1 MNSLQRG
8 RLATTPDGGAEM
20 TARIREPATV
30 TAAADTDAKASSRTA
45 SPEKDRLVVHVDGVR
60 AGTNAETATRWY
72 EHDIATV
79 AQLLDTDLAV
89 GLTPDEAARRLAEY
103 GPNDLG
109 GDNGPSALRVLI
121 SNLVNPMNGILAV
134 ALVIALIARD
144 WVEGA
149 VLVVVI
155 LTNTLLGFR
164 QEYKSEKTMEAL
176 RKLASPTATVIRGGA
191 APTVIAAPLLVPGD
205 LVLLTEGDQ
214 VPADMR
220 VIDAVNLAAT
230 EALLTGEPIAVRK
243 SIDPIMPR
251 AGTPAN
257 TTLPLGDQVCM
268 AFKSTTVAYGRGKG
282 IVTATGMQS
291 AIGTMAAQVAAGAKA
306 RAETKTPLE
315 RSMMRM
321 MMVCLG
327 VALVLGVIVFAVNK
341 WAFGDT
347 QVLLYAIA
355 TAVAILPEGLPA
367 VVTVTMSFG
376 VSTMA
381 KQRAIVR
388 RLVSLEA
395 LGQVTHICSD
405 KTGTLTE
412 GTMAAVAGWVLG
424 AQITI
429 TGAFHAVGGIEG
441 LSRAALE
448 PVLRV
453 MGLCHTCSITL
464 DKTTSMYSGTGDT
477 TEIALAVA
485 AHRHGVTKESV
496 QGVEFLAEYPF
507 DATLKCM
514 SVVYRDLAANQFMI
528 LTKGAVE
535 AIVARSAS
543 YQVADAAMAH
553 GAGHAG
559 EIAATVHALTP
570 EYVTNEIMARAE
582 AMAAQGLRVLALA
595 HRYLAI
601 TGTNELKMQEPALR
615 SEYERDLVFLGLV
628 GIMDPPRPET
638 AGAVAACQTAGIV
651 VHMITG
657 DHPVTAA
664 AIAKQ
669 IGLLSPADA
678 ANPARVMV
686 APQWDALTDE
696 QVDAMDELPLV
707 LARCSPETKVK
718 MIQALHRRGQI
729 VAMTGDGVNDAP
741 AISYADVG
749 IAMGLGGA
757 DVTKQASDLT
767 LTDDCFATIVQAI
780 AQGRRIFANVQKFTL
795 HLLSGNVSEVVALI
809 IGLVF
814 ADGNG
819 SPIFPMSPIQILW
832 INLVTSSPIAL
843 ALAVEPADDDVMRVA
858 PRRHGVF
865 TPELLTDTFFYGV
878 VMGGLTLVQ
887 FTAVA
892 YLHAVNPLD
901 TIVPTASCNKIFT
914 PECEVV
920 FRARAVAFVTLSLLL
935 LVHGLNC
942 RSPRTSIM
950 HTIWRDAKVLVIA
963 MVVGL
968 VVIVPL
974 PYLPAVNTKVF
985 QHAPFDYEWG
995 YIAATLVVFMLVA
1008 EAYKAAKR
1016 AWWRVPAAVPVLRDD
1031 DDVPGMLVLER

>member
-1 MNSLQRG
+1 MTSHQRA
-8 RLATTPDGGAEM
+8 RQEDAEDV
-20 TARIREPATV
+20 TVRILEPSIALERV
-30 TAAADTDAKASSRTA
+30 DTDATLSRDT
-45 SPEKDRLVVHVDGVR
+45 SYEKDRLVVHVDD
-60 AGTNAETATRWY
+60 NEATTGHGPRWY
-72 EHDIATV
+72 EHDLATV
-79 AQLLDTDLAV
+79 ARMLDTDLVV
-89 GLTPDEAARRLAEY
+89 GLAPDEAARRLAKY

-109 GDNGPSALRVLI
+109 GDNGPSAWRVLI
-121 SNLVNPMNGILAV
+121 SNLANPMNGILAV
-134 ALVIALIARD
+134 ALTIALIARD

-176 RKLASPTATVIRGGA
+176 RKLASPTAMVIRGGM
-191 APTVIAAPLLVPGD
+191 APTLIAAPLLVPGD

-214 VPADMR
+214 VPADLR

-243 SIDPIMPR
+243 SIDPIVPR
-251 AGTPAN
+251 ADIPAN
-257 TTLPLGDQVCM
+257 AILPLGDQVCM
-268 AFKSTTVAYGRGKG
+268 AFKSTAIAYGRGKG
-282 IVTATGMQS
+282 IVTATGMQT

-306 RAETKTPLE
+306 RAEAKTPLE

-341 WAFGDT
+341 WELTDT

-355 TAVAILPEGLPA
+355 TAVSILPESLPA
-367 VVTVTMSFG
+367 VLTVIMAFG

-388 RLVSLEA
+388 RLASLEE

-412 GTMAAVAGWVLG
+412 GTMAAVSGWVLG
-424 AQITI
+424 AEITI
-429 TGAFHAVGGIEG
+429 TGAFHAAGGIEG
-441 LSRAALE
+441 LAPAALE

-464 DKTTSMYSGTGDT
+464 DATIKMYSGAGDT
-477 TEIALAVA
+477 TEIALAVT
-485 AHRHGVTKESV
+485 AHRQGVTKDSVESV
-496 QGVEFLAEYPF
+496 EFVAEYPF

-514 SVVYRDLAANQFMI
+514 SVVYRDLDANQFVI
-528 LTKGAVE
+528 LAKGAVE
-535 AIVARSAS
+535 AIVARSAA
-543 YQVADAAMAH
+543 YQVADPALAHAA
-553 GAGHAG
+553 AGHANQIG
-559 EIAATVHALTP
+559 ATVHVLTP
-570 EYVTNEIMARAE
+570 EYVTEIMARAE
-582 AMAAQGLRVLALA
+582 SMAAQGLRVLALA
-595 HRYLAI
+595 HRHLAI
-601 TGTNELKMQEPALR
+601 TDTNELKLQEPTLR

-628 GIMDPPRPET
+628 GIMDPPRAET
-638 AGAVAACQTAGIV
+638 AGAVAACQSAGIR

-664 AIAKQ
+664 AIARQ
-669 IGLLSPADA
+669 IGLLSDADVG
-678 ANPARVMV
+678 NPARVMV
-686 APQWDALTDE
+686 APQWDALSDE

-780 AQGRRIFANVQKFTL
+780 AQGRRIFANIQKFTL

-809 IGLVF
+809 IGLAF
-814 ADGNG
+814 SDGNG

-843 ALAVEPADDDVMRVA
+843 ALAVEPADDDVMRVS

-865 TPELLTDTFFYGV
+865 TRELMADTLVNGAI
-878 VMGGLTLVQ
+878 MGALTLVQ
-887 FTAVA
+887 FVAVA
-892 YLHAVNPLD
+892 YLHAVDPLHSV
-901 TIVPTASCNKIFT
+901 VPTASCNKVFT
-914 PECEVV
+914 TECEAV

-942 RSPRTSIM
+942 RSPRKSVA
-950 HTIWRDAKVLVIA
+950 HTVWRDAKVLVIA
-963 MVVGL
+963 MMVGL
-968 VVIVPL
+968 VVIAPL
-974 PYLPAVNTKVF
+974 PYLPIVNTKVF

-1016 AWWRVPAAVPVLRDD
+1016 AWWPVASVIVHDD
-1031 DDVPGMLVLER
+1031 GDDVPGVIVVER

>member
-8 RLATTPDGGAEM
+8 RLATTLEDSGADV
-20 TARIREPATV
+20 TARIREPATI
-30 TAAADTDAKASSRTA
+30 ASSST
-45 SPEKDRLVVHVDGVR
+45 S
-60 AGTNAETATRWY
+60 
-72 EHDIATV
+72 
-79 AQLLDTDLAV
+79 
-89 GLTPDEAARRLAEY
+89 
-103 GPNDLG
+103 
-109 GDNGPSALRVLI
+109 
-121 SNLVNPMNGILAV
+121 M
-134 ALVIALIARD
+134 
-144 WVEGA
+144 
-149 VLVVVI
+149 
-155 LTNTLLGFR
+155 
-164 QEYKSEKTMEAL
+164 
-176 RKLASPTATVIRGGA
+176 
-191 APTVIAAPLLVPGD
+191 
-205 LVLLTEGDQ
+205 GDQ

-251 AGTPAN
+251 AGMPVNAI
-257 TTLPLGDQVCM
+257 LPLGDQVCM
-268 AFKSTTVAYGRGKG
+268 AFKSTTVAYGRGRG

-291 AIGTMAAQVAAGAKA
+291 AIGAMAAQVAAGAKA
-306 RAETKTPLE
+306 RAESKTPLE

-341 WAFGDT
+341 WAFDAT

-367 VVTVTMSFG
+367 VVTVIMSFG

-424 AQITI
+424 VQITI
-429 TGAFHAVGGIEG
+429 TGAFLAVGGIED
-441 LSRAALE
+441 LSRAALD

-453 MGLCHTCSITL
+453 MGMCHTCSITL
-464 DKTTSMYSGTGDT
+464 DKTTSMYSGTGDMA
-477 TEIALAVA
+477 EIALA
-485 AHRHGVTKESV
+485 SV
-496 QGVEFLAEYPF
+496 EGVEFLAEYLF

-514 SVVYRDLAANQFMI
+514 SVVYRDLVANQFVI
-528 LTKGAVE
+528 LTKGTVE
-535 AIVARSAS
+535 ATVARSAS

-553 GAGHAG
+553 AAGRAG
-559 EIAATVHALTP
+559 ETAATVHAPTP
-570 EYVTNEIMARAE
+570 DYVTNEIMARAE

-601 TGTNELKMQEPALR
+601 TGTNELKLQEPTLR

-657 DHPVTAA
+657 DHRVTAA

-669 IGLLSPADA
+669 IGLPSPADA

-686 APQWDALTDE
+686 APQWDALTGE
-696 QVDAMDELPLV
+696 HVDAIDELPLV

-718 MIQALHRRGQI
+718 MI
-729 VAMTGDGVNDAP
+729 VAMTGEG
-741 AISYADVG
+741 YADAG

-767 LTDDCFATIVQAI
+767 LTDDCFATVVQAI
-780 AQGRRIFANVQKFTL
+780 AQGRRIFANIQKLTL

-809 IGLVF
+809 IL
-814 ADGNG
+814 
-819 SPIFPMSPIQILW
+819 
-832 INLVTSSPIAL
+832 
-843 ALAVEPADDDVMRVA
+843 PADDDVMRVA

-865 TPELLTDTFFYGV
+865 TRELMTDTFVYGV

-887 FTAVA
+887 FVAVA

-901 TIVPTASCNKIFT
+901 MIVPTASCNKVFT

-942 RSPRTSIM
+942 RSQRTSVVR
-950 HTIWRDAKVLVIA
+950 TIWRDAKVLVIA

-974 PYLPAVNTKVF
+974 PYLPVINTKVF

-995 YIAATLVVFMLVA
+995 YIAAKLAVFMLVA

-1016 AWWRVPAAVPVLRDD
+1016 AWWRVPAAVAVTRDD
-1031 DDVPGMLVLER
+1031 EEVPGALVLER

>member
-1 MNSLQRG
+1 MTSHQRA
-8 RLATTPDGGAEM
+8 RQEDADDV
-20 TARIREPATV
+20 TARIREPV
-30 TAAADTDAKASSRTA
+30 IPLERIDTDATLSRDT
-45 SPEKDRLVVHVDGVR
+45 SFEKDRLVVHVDDH
-60 AGTNAETATRWY
+60 ETTTGHGPRWY
-72 EHDIATV
+72 EHDLATV
-79 AQLLDTDLAV
+79 ARMLDTDLAV
-89 GLTPDEAARRLAEY
+89 GLTENEAAHRLVEF

-109 GDNGPSALRVLI
+109 GDNGPSAWRVLI

-134 ALVIALIARD
+134 ALAIALIARD

-176 RKLASPTATVIRGGA
+176 RKLASPTAMVIRGGM
-191 APTVIAAPLLVPGD
+191 APTLIAAPLLVPGD
-205 LVLLTEGDQ
+205 LVLLAEGDQ
-214 VPADMR
+214 VPADLR

-243 SIDPIMPR
+243 SIDPIVPR
-251 AGTPAN
+251 ADMPAHAI
-257 TTLPLGDQVCM
+257 LPLGDQVCM

-282 IVTATGMQS
+282 IVTATGMKT
-291 AIGTMAAQVAAGAKA
+291 AIGTMAAQVAAGSKA
-306 RAETKTPLE
+306 RAEAKTPLE

-341 WAFGDT
+341 WKLTDT

-355 TAVAILPEGLPA
+355 TAVAILPESLPA
-367 VVTVTMSFG
+367 VLTVIMAFG

-388 RLVSLEA
+388 RLASLEE

-424 AQITI
+424 AEITI
-429 TGAFHAVGGIEG
+429 TGAFHAAGGIEG

-464 DKTTSMYSGTGDT
+464 DETTKMYSGTGDT

-485 AHRHGVTKESV
+485 AHRQGQTKESAEN
-496 QGVEFLAEYPF
+496 VEFVTEYPF

-514 SVVYRDLAANQFMI
+514 SVVYRNLDANQFVI

-535 AIVARSAS
+535 AIVARSAA
-543 YQVADAAMAH
+543 YQVADPTIAHAA
-553 GAGHAG
+553 AGHAN
-559 EIAATVHALTP
+559 EIAATVHVLTP
-570 EYVTNEIMARAE
+570 EYVTTEIMARAE
-582 AMAAQGLRVLALA
+582 FMAAQGLRVLALA
-595 HRYLAI
+595 HRHLAI
-601 TGTNELKMQEPALR
+601 TSTNELKLQEPTLR

-628 GIMDPPRPET
+628 GIMDPPRAET
-638 AGAVAACQTAGIV
+638 AGAVAACQSAGIV

-657 DHPVTAA
+657 DHPATAA
-664 AIAKQ
+664 AIAKK
-669 IGLLSPADA
+669 IGLLSDADA
-678 ANPARVMV
+678 GNPARVMV
-686 APQWDALTDE
+686 APQWDALSDE

-718 MIQALHRRGQI
+718 MIQALHRRGQT

-780 AQGRRIFANVQKFTL
+780 AQGRRIFTNIQKFTL

-809 IGLVF
+809 IGLAF
-814 ADGNG
+814 SDGNG

-843 ALAVEPADDDVMRVA
+843 ALAVEPADDDVMRVS

-865 TPELLTDTFFYGV
+865 TRELMADTLVNGA
-878 VMGGLTLVQ
+878 VMGALTLVQ
-887 FTAVA
+887 FVAVA
-892 YLHAVNPLD
+892 YLHAVDPLHSV
-901 TIVPTASCNKIFT
+901 VPTASCNKVFT
-914 PECEVV
+914 TECEAV

-942 RSPRTSIM
+942 RSPRTSVLR
-950 HTIWRDAKVLVIA
+950 TVWRDAKVLVVA
-963 MVVGL
+963 MMAGL
-968 VVIVPL
+968 VVIAPL
-974 PYLPAVNTKVF
+974 PYLPVINTKVF

-1016 AWWRVPAAVPVLRDD
+1016 AWWPVASVVMHDD
-1031 DDVPGMLVLER
+1031 GDDVPGAIVVER